1 MPSRSI
7 TDTLLRRP
15 LVLVAHQDDEAIGCG
30 ILVPRAEQPVVVFA
44 TDGAPADPYF
54 WGKYGSPERLAEIR
68 RSEAAHALAEVG
80 VARYQI
86 LSIRDQRLFERLS
99 DALERIIAIAGEHD
113 CCSFVT
119 HAYEG
124 GHPDH
129 DACSY
134 LAFRAGDHLKL
145 PVWEMPLYHRAHGA
159 PERQQFIAGD
169 PDIVLTPT
177 DTEYDRKRRMAG
189 AYVSQGEVIR
199 AFPGRN
205 EIFRRQPRYQYSQP
219 PHTGTLNYE
228 AWQWPITGHDVSR
241 AFIEFAS
248 SRS

>member
-1 MPSRSI
+1 MSASLK
-7 TDTLLRRP
+7 TKALFQRP

-30 ILVPRAEQPVVVFA
+30 ILLQRAEQPVVVFA
-44 TDGAPADPYF
+44 TDGAPADQYF
-54 WGKYGSPERLAEIR
+54 WGKYGSPERLAEVR
-68 RSEAAHALAEVG
+68 RAEAADAMTEVG
-80 VARYQI
+80 VERFEI
-86 LSIRDQRLFERLS
+86 LGIRDQRLFQHLS
-99 DALERIIAIAGEHD
+99 EAVQRILAIAVEDD
-113 CCSFVT
+113 CGSFVT

-134 LAFRAGDHLKL
+134 LACRAGEQLNL

-159 PERQQFIAGD
+159 PERQRFIAGD
-169 PDIVLTPT
+169 ADIVLEPT
-177 DTEYDRKRRMAG
+177 DTEYERKQRMAA

-199 AFPGRN
+199 AFPQRS
-205 EIFRRQPRYQYSQP
+205 ELFRRQPRYEYSQP
-219 PHTGTLNYE
+219 PHPGILNYE

-241 AFIEFAS
+241 AFTEFAP

>member
-1 MPSRSI
+1 M
-7 TDTLLRRP
+7 TDTLLQHP

-30 ILVPRAEQPVVVFA
+30 ILLQRAEQPVVIFA
-44 TDGAPADPYF
+44 TDGAPADEYF
-54 WGKYGSPERLAEIR
+54 WGKYGSPEKLAQVR
-68 RSEAAHALAEVG
+68 RDEAAHAMAAAG
-80 VARYQI
+80 MIRYTI
-86 LSIRDQRLFERLS
+86 LGFRDQRLFEHLH
-99 DALERIIAIAGEHD
+99 DALARVVAVAREHACRAI
-113 CCSFVT
+113 VT

-134 LAFRAGDHLKL
+134 LGFRAGAEADL

-159 PERQQFIAGD
+159 PEMQHFISGE
-169 PDIVLTPT
+169 PDVVLTPT
-177 DTEYDRKRRMAG
+177 DAEYDRKRRIG
-189 AYVSQGEVIR
+189 AAYPSQGEVIR

-205 EIFRRQPRYQYSQP
+205 EIFRRQPRYEYSQP

-241 AFIEFAS
+241 AFNEFVPL
-248 SRS
+248 RS

>member
-1 MPSRSI
+1 M
-7 TDTLLRRP
+7 TDTLLQRP

-30 ILVPRAEQPVVVFA
+30 ILLQRAEQPVVIFA
-44 TDGAPADPYF
+44 TDGAPADQYF

-68 RSEAAHALAEVG
+68 RAEAAHAMSEVE
-80 VARYQI
+80 VARYEI
-86 LSIRDQRLFERLS
+86 LSIRDQRLFEHLPE
-99 DALERIIAIAGEHD
+99 ALECIIAIARDH
-113 CCSFVT
+113 CCGSIVT

-134 LAFRAGDHLKL
+134 LAFLVGEQLNL
-145 PVWEMPLYHRAHGA
+145 TVWEMPLYHRAHGA
-159 PERQQFIAGD
+159 PERQRFISGD
-169 PDIVLTPT
+169 ADVVLMPT
-177 DTEYDRKRRMAG
+177 DAEYDRKRRMAT
-189 AYVSQGEVIR
+189 AYASQGEVIR
-199 AFPGRN
+199 AFPERN
-205 EIFRRQPRYQYSQP
+205 EIFRRQSRYEYSRP

-241 AFIEFAS
+241 AFTEFAP

>member
-1 MPSRSI
+1 M
-7 TDTLLRRP
+7 TDTLLQRP

-30 ILVPRAEQPVVVFA
+30 ILLQRAEQPVVIFA
-44 TDGAPADPYF
+44 TDGAPADQYF

-68 RSEAAHALAEVG
+68 RAEAAHAMAEVE
-80 VARYQI
+80 VARYEI
-86 LSIRDQRLFERLS
+86 LGIRDQRLFEHLAEVLDRV
-99 DALERIIAIAGEHD
+99 IAIARDHRCGAI
-113 CCSFVT
+113 VT

-134 LAFRAGDHLKL
+134 VAFRAAEQLNV

-159 PERQQFIAGD
+159 PQMQRFIAGD
-169 PDIVLTPT
+169 PEITLAPT
-177 DTEYDRKRRMAG
+177 YAEYVRKCRMAG
-189 AYVSQGEVIR
+189 AYASQGEVIR
-199 AFPGRN
+199 AFPERK
-205 EIFRRQPRYQYSQP
+205 EIFRRQPRYDYSQP
-219 PHTGTLNYE
+219 PHNGTLNYE

-241 AFIEFAS
+241 AFTEFAP

>member
-1 MPSRSI
+1 MPSRFM
-7 TDTLLRRP
+7 TDTLLQRP
-15 LVLVAHQDDEAIGCG
+15 FVLVAHQDDEAIGCG
-30 ILVPRAEQPVVVFA
+30 ILLQRAEQPVVVFA

-54 WGKYGSPERLAEIR
+54 WSKYGSPERLAEIR
-68 RSEAAHALAEVG
+68 RTEAAHAMAEVG

-86 LSIRDQRLFERLS
+86 LSIRDQRLFEHLS
-99 DALERIIAIAGEHD
+99 DALERIIAIAVEHD

-134 LAFRAGDHLKL
+134 LAFRAAEQLDL

-169 PDIVLTPT
+169 ADVVLTPT
-177 DTEYDRKRRMAG
+177 DIEYDRKRRMAG

-199 AFPGRN
+199 AFPERN
-205 EIFRRQPRYQYSQP
+205 EIFRRQPRYDYSQP
-219 PHTGTLNYE
+219 PHNGTLNYE
-228 AWQWPITGHDVSR
+228 AWQWPISGHEVSR
-241 AFIEFAS
+241 AFNEFAS